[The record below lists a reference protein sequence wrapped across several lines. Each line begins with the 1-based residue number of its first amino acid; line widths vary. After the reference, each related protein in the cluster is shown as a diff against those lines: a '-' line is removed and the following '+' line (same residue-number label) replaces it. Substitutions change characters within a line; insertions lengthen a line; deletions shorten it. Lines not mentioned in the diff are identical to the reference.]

1 MTPMDVAECSP
12 RAVAAQCE
20 ADWVALFTDDGE
32 VHDPI
37 GGPRHAKGALPAFWR
52 VFIAGNDIRFEVH
65 RDLVFGD
72 VVWRD
77 LTIHTGF
84 PLGAVLKV
92 PAHLRY
98 EIEGDRLRRLHAH
111 WELIPM
117 VWQTTLAGPR
127 AWVDSTR
134 LSLRMLRY
142 WGPAGLVRYLR
153 GAFGV
158 GATGKKQAM
167 AWSRGAL
174 EVPVRRNG
182 EPCVERRALS
192 KLLAA
197 GQHVTAT
204 TEHGVAWFRFQQG
217 QLSSVEL
224 TEV

>member
-1 MTPMDVAECSP
+1 MSPLEVAECSP
-12 RAVAAQCE
+12 RAVAAQSE
-20 ADWVALFTDDGE
+20 ADWVALFTDAGE

-37 GGPRHAKGALPAFWR
+37 GGPRHPKTALPAFWR

-65 RDLVFGD
+65 RDLVLDD

-84 PLGAVLKV
+84 PLGAKLQV

-98 EIEGDRLRRLHAH
+98 QVEGDKLVRLHAH

-134 LSLRMLRY
+134 LSLRMLIH
-142 WGPAGLVRYLR
+142 WGPLGLLRYLG

-158 GATGKKQAM
+158 GAAGKKQAQ
-167 AWSRGAL
+167 AWSRGEL
-174 EVPVRRNG
+174 DVPTVRNG
-182 EPCVERRALS
+182 TACAERRTLS

-204 TEHGVAWFRFQQG
+204 TDHGVAWFRFEAG
-217 QLSSVEL
+217 RLSSVEL